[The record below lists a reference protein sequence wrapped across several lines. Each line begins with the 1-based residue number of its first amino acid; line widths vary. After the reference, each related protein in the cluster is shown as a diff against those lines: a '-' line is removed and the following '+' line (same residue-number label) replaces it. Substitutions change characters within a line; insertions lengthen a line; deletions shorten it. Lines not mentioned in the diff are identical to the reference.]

1 MVTPNYN
8 RLYVVSYYTYLSKS
22 VDIDPFISY
31 NISMF
36 DSSVK
41 RIGFCCKYLDPD
53 QTQKPKILKEIQQN
67 YTEKVTTVAW
77 CNRQEKH
84 VAEERM
90 LDLVTHNMQSAY
102 NLVEW
107 VGTKLPAERRMVRLG
122 SNQIPMATEPTW
134 RYLWD
139 DPNNQRILE
148 DGFAKVGQLA
158 KDLDVRISFH
168 PGQFC
173 VLASDKPD
181 VVERSLDEFE
191 YHANMARW
199 MGYGQEFMDMKL
211 NIHISG
217 RLGAEGIINILPKLS
232 PEARNTIA
240 IENDEMCHGLDE
252 SLKLEKHLALVLDIH
267 HHWIRDEEYIQA
279 DDERIERIID
289 SWRGVRPT
297 LHYSYSRDEWL
308 PEPSLF
314 ESGSRH
320 TTMHDLSS
328 LLDLGCKKQKLR
340 AHSDFYPNEKVNE
353 WALSFFDNFDIQCEA
368 KAKNLASE
376 QLYLQYINT

>member
-1 MVTPNYN
+1 
-8 RLYVVSYYTYLSKS
+8 
-22 VDIDPFISY
+22 
-31 NISMF
+31 
-36 DSSVK
+36 
-41 RIGFCCKYLDPD
+41 
-53 QTQKPKILKEIQQN
+53 
-67 YTEKVTTVAW
+67 
-77 CNRQEKH
+77 

-107 VGTKLPAERRMVRLG
+107 VGTTLPAERRMVRLG

-139 DPNNQRILE
+139 DANNQRILE

-320 TTMHDLSS
+320 TTMHDLPS

>member
-1 MVTPNYN
+1 
-8 RLYVVSYYTYLSKS
+8 
-22 VDIDPFISY
+22 
-31 NISMF
+31 MF
-36 DSSVK
+36 DSTVK

-53 QTQKPKILKEIQQN
+53 QSQKPKILKEIQQN

-102 NLVEW
+102 NLVEY
-107 VGTKLPAERRMVRLG
+107 VGSLPENMRMVRLG
-122 SNQIPMATEPTW
+122 SNQIPMATEPNY

-139 DPNNQRILE
+139 DPDNIRMLE
-148 DGFAKVGQLA
+148 KGFSKIGQLA
-158 KDLDVRISFH
+158 RDLDVRISFH

-181 VVERSLDEFE
+181 VVERSIDEFE

-199 MGYGQEFMDMKL
+199 MGYGKEFMDMKL
-211 NIHISG
+211 NVHISG
-217 RLGAEGIINILPKLS
+217 RKGYQGIIDVLPMLS

-240 IENDEMCHGLDE
+240 IENDEMCWGLDE
-252 SLKLEKHLALVLDIH
+252 SLKLKDHVALVLDIH

-279 DDERIERIID
+279 DDDRVKMVID

-308 PEPSLF
+308 PEPSLL

-320 TTMHDLSS
+320 DTLHELQT
-328 LLDLGCKKQKLR
+328 LLDIGCKKQKLR
-340 AHSDFYPNEKVNE
+340 AHSDFYPNNDAND
-353 WALSFFDNFDIQCEA
+353 WALSFWDNFDIQCEA

-376 QLYLQYINT
+376 QLYERAVETNKVNEVDVF

>member
-1 MVTPNYN
+1 
-8 RLYVVSYYTYLSKS
+8 
-22 VDIDPFISY
+22 
-31 NISMF
+31 MF

-107 VGTKLPAERRMVRLG
+107 VGTTLPAERRMVRLG

-139 DPNNQRILE
+139 DANNQRILE

-320 TTMHDLSS
+320 TTMHDLPS

>member
-1 MVTPNYN
+1 
-8 RLYVVSYYTYLSKS
+8 
-22 VDIDPFISY
+22 
-31 NISMF
+31 MF

-107 VGTKLPAERRMVRLG
+107 VGTTLPAERRMVRLG

-217 RLGAEGIINILPKLS
+217 RQGAEGIINILPKLS

-320 TTMHDLSS
+320 TTMHDLPS

>member
-1 MVTPNYN
+1 
-8 RLYVVSYYTYLSKS
+8 
-22 VDIDPFISY
+22 
-31 NISMF
+31 MF

-107 VGTKLPAERRMVRLG
+107 VGTTLPAERRMVRLG

-148 DGFAKVGQLA
+148 DGFAKVGHLA

-320 TTMHDLSS
+320 TTMHDLPS